1 MVFVDQTDRPCREL
15 AGYPVDCE
23 FFFFF
28 FFLVDK
34 GERRADDNI
43 GSGDQKNNKVTN
55 RGKKKVSTL
64 NVSIKRTMRAGKTR
78 DTKWCVFSSIDQAR
92 NNNLRATCLAMQCD
106 AMQCDDR

>member
-23 FFFFF
+23 FFF
-28 FFLVDK
+28 LVDK

-43 GSGDQKNNKVTN
+43 GSGGQKIIRSQT
-55 RGKKKVSTL
+55 GEKKVSTL
-64 NVSIKRTMRAGKTR
+64 NVSIKRTMRAEKTKR
-78 DTKWCVFSSIDQAR
+78 GTKWCVFSSIDQAR